1 MFVFARMLFAGGTM
15 ANNPAEPPAHETKG
29 MTPAVV
35 GYLIAAIII
44 ALILWR
50 FVFAR

>member
-1 MFVFARMLFAGGTM
+1 MDTNSAG
-15 ANNPAEPPAHETKG
+15 PPTNETKN

-35 GYLIAAIII
+35 GYIIAAIII

>member
-1 MFVFARMLFAGGTM
+1 MDTNPGGQ
-15 ANNPAEPPAHETKG
+15 PPTETKN
-29 MTPAVV
+29 MPTAIV
-35 GYLIAAIII
+35 GYLIVAIII

>member
-1 MFVFARMLFAGGTM
+1 MDT
-15 ANNPAEPPAHETKG
+15 NPAGPPPTETKNL
-29 MTPAVV
+29 TPAIV

-50 FVFAR
+50 FVFTR

>member
-1 MFVFARMLFAGGTM
+1 MDTNSAGR
-15 ANNPAEPPAHETKG
+15 PPTETKN